1 MDRRRWVIVGV
12 VLLALLAVVRIV
24 HTYPDTAQA
33 FDEPCHVAAAIEYL
47 DRHTYTLDPVHPPL
61 SRIAIG
67 LPLMLAGER
76 FPSWPANDPRLR
88 NYNDVGNGILYGDG
102 HYSRNLWLARVAI
115 IPFFLVTVLL
125 VFIWTRREFGD
136 LAALAAVFLFTT
148 LPNVLAFSGLAYTD
162 VPAACTQFAA
172 FLAFAI
178 WLHRPSNR
186 STLLLGGTL
195 GLALLSKLT
204 TLLFFPA
211 AAVAMFLCKV
221 IMGRRAPDSESVISA
236 KGFIAKLALTGVIAV
251 AVVWAGYGFS
261 VGRLRD
267 EASLEAPQPSF
278 QHFPGPVRSL
288 AKYLFLANPR
298 VPAPELARGVALAW
312 VLNKSAPE
320 SYLLGKMKSGGW
332 WYFFLVG
339 IAVKAPLPFLILCAI
354 GLCTLPK
361 LLAREKW
368 RKWTPLAPVACA
380 VAILLITMPVTY
392 NAGTRHVMAVF
403 PLLAVIAGWG
413 AAFLFQLPGNA
424 RMPARLLL
432 GALLIWQG
440 VSSLR
445 AGNDSIS
452 YFNAL
457 AGADPSQVLVAGCD
471 LDCGQDLLRLSREL
485 QARNISSFHLA
496 IWSSADLEQSGL
508 PLFQVIEPYH
518 PVTGWVAVSV
528 RALRMG
534 DVLHTSNPPEAYAWL
549 QRFQPVAK
557 AGNTIWLYY
566 VPSDGEGK
574 AQ

>member
-1 MDRRRWVIVGV
+1 MIVGA
-12 VLLALLAVVRIV
+12 VLLALVAVVRIV
-24 HTYPDTAQA
+24 LTYRDTAQA

-102 HYSRNLWLARVAI
+102 HYSRNLWLARAAI
-115 IPFFLVTVLL
+115 IPFFLITALL
-125 VFIWTRREFGD
+125 VFIWTRREFGEI
-136 LAALAAVFLFTT
+136 AALAAVFMFTT
-148 LPNVLAFSGLAYTD
+148 LPNVLAFSSLAYTD
-162 VPAACTQFAA
+162 VPAACTQFAT
-172 FLAFAI
+172 FFAFAR
-178 WLHRPSNR
+178 WLDRPSNR
-186 STLLLGGTL
+186 STVVLGGAV

-211 AAVAMFLCKV
+211 AAIAMFLCKAV
-221 IMGRRAPDSESVISA
+221 IDRRAPLNENASA
-236 KGFIAKLALTGVIAV
+236 KKLMAKLALAGIIAV

-267 EASLEAPQPSF
+267 DASLQGPQPSF
-278 QHFPGPVRSL
+278 QHFPGPVRSV

-298 VPAPELARGVALAW
+298 VPAPELARGIALAW
-312 VLNKSAPE
+312 VLNKSAPQ

-339 IAVKAPLPFLILCAI
+339 IAVKSPLPFLILCAI
-354 GLCTLPK
+354 GLFTLPK

-368 RKWTPLAPVACA
+368 RKWSPLAPVACA
-380 VAILLITMPVTY
+380 AAILLVTMPVTY
-392 NAGTRHVMAVF
+392 NAGTRHVMVVF

-413 AAFLFQLPGNA
+413 AAFLWELSGNA
-424 RMPARLLL
+424 RVPARLLL

-440 VSSLR
+440 VSSLS
-445 AGNDSIS
+445 AGNDYIS

-457 AGADPSQVLVAGCD
+457 AGSDPSKVLVAGCD

-485 QARNISSFHLA
+485 QSRKISSFQLA

-508 PLFQVIEPYH
+508 PPFQVLDPYQ
-518 PVTGWVAVSV
+518 PVSGWVAVSM
-528 RALRMG
+528 RARRMG

-549 QRFQPVAK
+549 QHFQPVAK

-566 VPSDGEGK
+566 LPK
-574 AQ
+574 